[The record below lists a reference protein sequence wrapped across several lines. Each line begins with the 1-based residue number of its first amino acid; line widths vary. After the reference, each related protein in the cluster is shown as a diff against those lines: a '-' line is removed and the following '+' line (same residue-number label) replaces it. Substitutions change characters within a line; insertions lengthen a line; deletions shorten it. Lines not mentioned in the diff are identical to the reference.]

1 MEGKMV
7 PRDTSNNFNDAMV
20 NNSKVFNNVFAGD
33 DERMEVKG
41 NNYSSPSD
49 NVEKIENSF

>member
-1 MEGKMV
+1 MV
-7 PRDTSNNFNDAMV
+7 PCDTSNNFNDAMV
-20 NNSKVFNNVFAGD
+20 NNSKVFNNVFVGD